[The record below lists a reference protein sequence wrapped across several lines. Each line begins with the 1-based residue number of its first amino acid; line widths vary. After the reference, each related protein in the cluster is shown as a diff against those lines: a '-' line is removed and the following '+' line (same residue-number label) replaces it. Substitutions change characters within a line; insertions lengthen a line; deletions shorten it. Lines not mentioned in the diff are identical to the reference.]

1 MKRLILVSSFVFTS
15 MMAHG
20 QVLISLVF
28 GDKLNSGKVE
38 FGLDGGATYSTM
50 PGYEGGKVNPGF
62 NLGFYFDIK
71 TKTNWLLH
79 TGVIVKSPM
88 GTKGLAVYSLENPD
102 LDNAFTGGSIERNL
116 SYFNVPVMMKY
127 PFRNHLYL
135 EGGIQLGLYYNA
147 TDKFSQEINKP
158 DDLNYTVSIR
168 EKFHRL
174 DAGPVV
180 GVGYRLMKGNGM
192 NLGVRYYYGIVDV
205 EIDDTGAN
213 VYNRALYLNVGIP
226 IGAGKAKEK
235 KDEQ

>member
-1 MKRLILVSSFVFTS
+1 MKKLLLACSFL
-15 MMAHG
+15 MIALMAQG

-71 TKTNWLLH
+71 TKSNWLVH

-88 GTKGLAVYSLENPD
+88 GTKSLDVYSLDNPD
-102 LDNAFTGGSIERNL
+102 LDNAFAGGSIERNL

-127 PFRNHLYL
+127 PFKNHLYI
-135 EGGIQLGLYYNA
+135 EGGIQLGLNYNA
-147 TDKFSQEINKP
+147 VDKFSQEVNRP
-158 DDLNYTVSIR
+158 DDLNYSVNIR

-174 DAGPVV
+174 DAGPVA
-180 GVGYRLMKGNGM
+180 GVGYRLMKGHGM

-205 EIDDTGAN
+205 EIDDAGAN

-235 KDEQ
+235 RGEQ